1 MTQLYNIDDGFGIL
15 KKKRKI
21 TSILFFS
28 AVLLLVLIVTITYF
42 SHSYLIMFIDI
53 ILTTIYLWALF
64 TYIFYFRLLYNEEY
78 HFLAKIEHYN
88 HEIIDGIINT
98 LDNEV
103 TTIKKM
109 EVNLLNINGRTIY
122 IECRRKPES
131 FTANLHVKLEIVDNF
146 IVGYEVI

>member
-1 MTQLYNIDDGFGIL
+1 
-15 KKKRKI
+15 
-21 TSILFFS
+21 
-28 AVLLLVLIVTITYF
+28 
-42 SHSYLIMFIDI
+42 MFIDI

-122 IECRRKPES
+122 IECRRKPEL
-131 FTANLHVKLEIVDNF
+131 FTADLRVKLEIVDNF
-146 IVGYEVI
+146 IIGYEVI

>member
-1 MTQLYNIDDGFGIL
+1 MIQLYNIDDGFGIL

-78 HFLAKIEHYN
+78 HFLAKIEHYS
-88 HEIIDGIINT
+88 HEIIDGTICAI
-98 LDNEV
+98 DNEV

-122 IECRRKPES
+122 IECSKKPEF
-131 FTANLHVKLEIVDNF
+131 FTNDLHVKLEIVDNF